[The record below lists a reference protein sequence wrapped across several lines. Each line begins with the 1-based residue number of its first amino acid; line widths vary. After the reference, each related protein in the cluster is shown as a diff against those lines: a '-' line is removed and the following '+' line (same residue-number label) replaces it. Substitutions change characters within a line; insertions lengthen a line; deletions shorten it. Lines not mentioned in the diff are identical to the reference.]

1 MHQWLQ
7 QNLREFARIDSLFVR
22 HFDPGA
28 VQTLA
33 DQLERTMELS
43 CMIQDGALTL
53 GFVDQMLEIGVQT
66 LYPEPA
72 R

>member
-1 MHQWLQ
+1 
-7 QNLREFARIDSLFVR
+7 
-22 HFDPGA
+22 
-28 VQTLA
+28 
-33 DQLERTMELS
+33 MELS